1 MKKYGLAIVGFGGMG
16 SQHGNLLNNV
26 ERMELLGVY
35 DIDSSRN
42 EFAVKEGIKAYDSF
56 DSVLEDDKI
65 EVILIATPNHVH
77 KEIAIKAMEAGK
89 NVICEKPVT
98 LNSKELEEI
107 LKVSERTG
115 KLFVVHQN
123 RRWDEDFLTMKKIYD
138 EKLLG
143 ETFRIETRVQGSRG
157 IPGDW
162 RKEKQFGGG
171 MMLDW
176 GVHLIDRLLTMVDQ
190 KIKKVYCTM
199 SYIFGA
205 DCDDGFTLN
214 LTFESGLTAV
224 VEVGT
229 SNFITLPKWYMAGT
243 EGAAIIEDWEMN
255 GRMEVMPKK
264 DEADAKPIVA
274 GAGLTKTMAP
284 RLPGEVLIK
293 ELPIVKSTILDFYKN
308 VAETLDGSSEQIVKN
323 HQVLRVMKLI
333 EAAFES
339 HETGKVIYFE
349 Q

>member
-1 MKKYGLAIVGFGGMG
+1 MSIYSLAIIGFGGMG
-16 SQHGNLLNNV
+16 SQHG
-26 ERMELLGVY
+26 ELLKKVDRIKVEGIY
-35 DIDSSRN
+35 DIDNKRKDYATENNFKSY
-42 EFAVKEGIKAYDSF
+42 ESF
-56 DSVLEDDKI
+56 EDVLNDKNVNI
-65 EVILIATPNHVH
+65 VLIATPNHVH
-77 KEIAIKAMEAGK
+77 KEIAIRAMEAGK

-107 LKVSERTG
+107 LEVSKKTG

-176 GVHLIDRLLTMVDQ
+176 GVHLIDRLLVMVNE
-190 KIKKVYCTM
+190 KIKKVYCSM
-199 SYIFGA
+199 SYILGA

-214 LTFESGLTAV
+214 LTFESGKTAV

-229 SNFITLPKWYMAGT
+229 SNFIALPKWYMAGT

-255 GRMEVMPKK
+255 GRLEVMPKK

-284 RLPGEVLIK
+284 RLEGEVLVK
-293 ELPIVKSTILDFYKN
+293 ELPFVKSTILDFYNNVIDVLEDKATPAIKN
-308 VAETLDGSSEQIVKN
+308 SEVM
-323 HQVLRVMKLI
+323 RVMKLI

-339 HETGKVIYFE
+339 HENGTVVYFE
-349 Q
+349 